1 VVVFLLALSVRVA
14 LPASKYTVWYE
25 RSLGFWE
32 ALLQGDLVGT
42 YQRHHPGVSAMWI
55 AGAAI
60 RLYMAGE
67 GWSTSEMLDLPQEL
81 SGPQGLPV
89 RLGAGSLGLT
99 IALAVAMAYVLLCQ
113 LTNSRQAF
121 VAGCLLALDPFH
133 IAHSN
138 MIHLDALLAAFMLL
152 SALFLI
158 RYLRGRATGH
168 LVASAFF
175 GGLALLTK
183 SPALFLIPY
192 TCLIVAIDLLVAGR
206 SLGPPAGRRWP
217 ERIALVLR
225 SLAVW
230 GLVAVAVFFLFWPAM
245 WVQPLGT
252 LGTMM
257 ERGALR
263 HAGQTHP
270 FLQFFLGEDV
280 RDPGLLYYPAS
291 VAWKTTF
298 VTLPGFMLAIWA
310 LLRSGGPFGCA
321 QGRRE
326 DRRVQWYLLILVVAF
341 LVQMSLG
348 AKKLSRYIL
357 PVFPALDVLA
367 AWGLVQG
374 ARAASLVLSRLTN
387 VQARPAIVI
396 AVLALALP
404 LHAVAVLSHHP
415 YYGTHYNRLLGGS
428 RVAQHV
434 FQLGDQGEGLD
445 LAAEFL
451 SAKPGAGF
459 LIAGVCDPGN
469 LMFREN
475 FVGGSKPIN
484 HPDADYRVFYIN
496 DVQRAARF
504 EHCTEYWHACLEQ
517 GPGWMT
523 SFGHVPYVWICAAYP
538 QDIDAYAVDR
548 RVDAQLGEHI
558 ELLGYV
564 LDSDGLASSDGLT
577 VTLIWRSD
585 GGVVADNHVFV
596 HLLGEGGEL
605 VAQHDGVP
613 GSGRPTWSWQDGE
626 VVADSHRLVAP
637 EGAIAA
643 SASYT
648 VTVGMYDHATKA
660 RLQVAMRDGSRPADD
675 RIRLESIRATSR

>member
-32 ALLQGDLVGT
+32 ALLQGDLAGT

-60 RLYMAGE
+60 RLYMASE
-67 GWSTSEMLDLPQEL
+67 GWSTSEMLDLPREL

-89 RLGAGSLGLT
+89 QLGAAALGLT
-99 IALAVAMAYVLLCQ
+99 IALTVAMTYVLLYQ
-113 LTNSRQAF
+113 LTNSTLAF

-158 RYLRGRATGH
+158 RYLTGRAKGY

-192 TCLIVAIDLLVAGR
+192 TCLIVAVDLLIAGR
-206 SLGPPAGRRWP
+206 SLEPRTRHRWP
-217 ERIALVLR
+217 QGVSLVLR
-225 SLAVW
+225 SLAIW
-230 GLVAVAVFFLFWPAM
+230 GLVAAAVFFLFWPAM
-245 WVQPLGT
+245 WVQPLRT

-291 VAWKTTF
+291 LAWKTTF

-310 LLRSGGPFGCA
+310 LLRRGG
-321 QGRRE
+321 RE
-326 DRRVQWYLLILVVAF
+326 DRRVQWYLLIFVVAF

-374 ARAASLVLSRLTN
+374 ARAGSLVLSRLAN
-387 VQARPAIVI
+387 VQARPAAVT
-396 AVLALALP
+396 AVLVLALP
-404 LHAVAVLSHHP
+404 LHAVDVLSHHP

-445 LAAEFL
+445 LAARFL
-451 SAKPGAGF
+451 NAKPGPGF
-459 LIAGVCDPGN
+459 VTAGVCDPGN

-475 FVGGSKPIN
+475 FVGVSKPIN
-484 HPDADYRVFYIN
+484 HPDVDYRVFFIN

-504 EHCTEYWHACLEQ
+504 EHCTEHWHECLEQ
-517 GPGWMT
+517 GPVWTM
-523 SFGHVPYVWICAAYP
+523 SFGHVPYVWICATYP
-538 QDIDAYAVDR
+538 RDIGSSAVDR

-558 ELLGYV
+558 ELLGYA
-564 LDSDGLASSDGLT
+564 LDSAGLASTGGLT

-585 GGVVADNHVFV
+585 GDVVADNHVFV
-596 HLLGEGGEL
+596 HLLDEQGEL

-613 GSGRPTWSWQDGE
+613 GSDRPTWSWQDGE
-626 VVADSHRLVAP
+626 VVVDSHRLVVP
-637 EGAIAA
+637 EEAIAPG
-643 SASYT
+643 ASYT

-660 RLQVAMRDGSRPADD
+660 RLQVAIRDGARPADD
-675 RIRLESIRATSR
+675 RIRLESIRATSP